1 MKVGLIKIRLFRP
14 WPIARLAQVLKGK
27 KAVGVLDRSLGFEWG
42 CGPLFMETKAITPDI
57 GEIIPMLSFIDG
69 LANMDIT
76 KEHIEKMIDDI
87 YRASTGNSY
96 QEVTWLP

>member
-1 MKVGLIKIRLFRP
+1 
-14 WPIARLAQVLKGK
+14 VLRGK
-27 KAVGVLDRSLGFEWG
+27 KAIGVLDRSICFGWG
-42 CGPLFMETKAITPDI
+42 CGPIYMETKAIVPEI

-76 KEHIEKMIDDI
+76 NAHIEQMIDDI
-87 YRASTGNSY
+87 YNASQGNSY